1 MYLHEAKIGDLVEF
15 VFEDFTTCAVIQNT
29 EAKWVIVNSPTK
41 GERVFGT
48 YVGTRKYGEEHVF
61 MVSHSGN
68 DKPDMVVADVRY
80 GQFTFHMAPVFL
92 RKVTESEQNNE

>member
-15 VFEDFTTCAVIQNT
+15 VFEDFCNHAMVQNV
-29 EAKWVIVNSPTK
+29 EGQWVQINSPAK

-92 RKVTESEQNNE
+92 RKVTESEQDNE